1 MKTHL
6 LNSAMMP
13 VEGRYRMR
21 KIYPDEFADLVRIA
35 HRANRLVSSVG
46 YFQNAK
52 LIAEMSGVPIPLSR
66 DVTRLNSGDEMLI
79 MKLKYRP
86 DEKGKD
92 VRESD
97 FEYYHAW
104 YD

>member
-13 VEGRYRMR
+13 AEGRYRMR

-35 HRANRLVSSVG
+35 HRADRLISSVG
-46 YFQNAK
+46 YFQNAQI
-52 LIAEMSGVPIPLSR
+52 IAKMTGVPIPISR
-66 DVTRLNSGDEMLI
+66 EVTRLTSGDEMLI

-86 DEKGKD
+86 EQKGKD
-92 VRESD
+92 VQESD
-97 FEYYHAW
+97 FEYYHAT
-104 YD
+104 YE